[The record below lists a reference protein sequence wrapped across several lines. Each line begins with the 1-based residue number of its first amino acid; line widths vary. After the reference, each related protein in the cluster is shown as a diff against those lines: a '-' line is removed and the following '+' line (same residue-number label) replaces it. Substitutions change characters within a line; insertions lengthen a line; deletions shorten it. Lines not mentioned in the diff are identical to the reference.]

1 MTFNR
6 KSIVVGTCVATLI
19 VGAKWLDLQTR
30 NIAGYDKFVATTRPV
45 ANEIEKASAGTVAD
59 STKEN
64 ETIVYQNYSI
74 PISRGA
80 IDRTDAQAMPKA
92 MTDEEKIKR
101 INSILKGKLTNKG
114 AVFLLASNENGLD
127 VFRQVAIAA
136 HETNFGRSSYMM
148 THNNV
153 GGMIGNSG
161 KFMRFGSVDE
171 SIWYHARLLKRYK
184 DNGRETLTDIQPMY
198 CPVGAKN
205 DPAGI
210 NIHWL
215 PNTIKIYNQL
225 TEAQ

>member
-19 VGAKWLDLQTR
+19 VGAKYLDLQTR
-30 NIAGYDKFVATTRPV
+30 NIVGYDKFLATTRPV
-45 ANEIEKASAGTVAD
+45 ANEIEKASAVTVAN

-80 IDRTDAQAMPKA
+80 IDRTDAQEMPKA

-101 INSILKGKLTNKG
+101 INNILQGKLANKG
-114 AVFLLASNENGLD
+114 VVFLLSANENGLD
-127 VFRQVAIAA
+127 VFRQVAIVAQ
-136 HETNFGRSSYMM
+136 ETNFGQSKLLQ

-161 KFMRFGSVDE
+161 NFMRFGSVDE

-184 DNGRETLTDIQPMY
+184 DNGRETLTDIQPLY

-205 DPAGI
+205 DPTGI
-210 NIHWL
+210 NQYWL
-215 PNTIKIYNQL
+215 PNTIKIYKRL
-225 TEAQ
+225 AEA